1 MVGIARAFSVAA
13 GSAAAKSRATRR
25 RPSRAVAFGA
35 VLGLV
40 ALNLVVFMLPIDYRI
55 FGNWAYP
62 GVFAVTFLANAAIAL
77 PIPYLPVIGQVARA
91 TDNLP
96 LVIATAALASV
107 LGESVA
113 YAIGRAE
120 KDIFADHPVYLR
132 LQRFVGRPWRASLAL
147 FVFAAPPNPLFD
159 VGGIAAGALGIPY
172 RVFFW
177 SVLAARLVR
186 FGILVLGVAALL
198 R

>member
-1 MVGIARAFSVAA
+1 MAI
-13 GSAAAKSRATRR
+13 
-25 RPSRAVAFGA
+25 GA

-40 ALNLVVFMLPIDYRI
+40 ALNLAVFMLPIDYRI
-55 FGNWAYP
+55 FGAWTYP
-62 GVFAVTFLANAAIAL
+62 GVFIVTFIANAAIAL
-77 PIPYLPVIGQVARA
+77 PVPYLPIIGQVARA

-96 LVIATAALASV
+96 LVIVTAALASV

-113 YAIGRAE
+113 YAIGRVE

-132 LQRFVGRPWRASLAL
+132 LQRVVDRPWRASLAL

-172 RVFFW
+172 KVFFW
-177 SVLAARLVR
+177 SVFAARLVR
-186 FGILVLGVAALL
+186 FGILVLGVSAFL

>member
-1 MVGIARAFSVAA
+1 MAA
-13 GSAAAKSRATRR
+13 GSAAAKGRSVR
-25 RPSRAVAFGA
+25 RPNRGVALAA
-35 VLGLV
+35 VLGLL
-40 ALNLVVFMLPIDYRI
+40 ALNLAVFMLPIDYRM
-55 FGNWAYP
+55 FGAWTYP
-62 GVFAVTFLANAAIAL
+62 GVFIVTFIANAAIAL
-77 PIPYLPVIGQVARA
+77 PVPYLPVIGQVARA
-91 TDNLP
+91 TDNLA
-96 LVIATAALASV
+96 LVIVIAALASV

-113 YAIGRAE
+113 YLIGRSQKDMVAE
-120 KDIFADHPVYLR
+120 HPVSLR

-177 SVLAARLVR
+177 SVFAARLVR
-186 FGILVLGVAALL
+186 FTILVLGVAALL